1 MVFIDLFA
9 TFMKIGFTSFGGMS
23 MIPLIT
29 QEMLTHQWM
38 TADDVSN
45 IIAIA
50 EMTPGPFGLNCATF
64 AGMQVAGV
72 MGGIMAVLGVL
83 MPSYSLTLAAAI
95 CFARF
100 KKSSVFEQILW
111 VIRPVCVGLLLSVII
126 SLIQSNYFD
135 GTSVNFFKLGIGAV
149 VLVLLLKFKWSVPK
163 VIGLSAVLGILFFG
177 GYGSFFGL

>member
-1 MVFIDLFA
+1 MVLIDLFF

-29 QEMLTHQWM
+29 QEMLSHQWM
-38 TADDVSN
+38 MADDVSN

-72 MGGIMAVLGVL
+72 IGGIMAVLGVL
-83 MPSYSLTLAAAI
+83 APSYSLTLAAAV

-111 VIRPVCVGLLLSVII
+111 VIRPVCVGLLISVII
-126 SLIQSNYFD
+126 SLVQTNYFD
-135 GTSVNFFKLGIGAV
+135 GTQLNLYKLGIGAV
-149 VLVLLLKFKWSVPK
+149 MLVLILKFKWSVPK
-163 VIGLSAVLGILFFG
+163 VIALSAALGILCFG
-177 GYGSFFGL
+177 VL

>member
-1 MVFIDLFA
+1 MVLIDLFL

-29 QEMLTHQWM
+29 QEMLVHQWM
-38 TADDVSN
+38 SAEDVSN

-72 MGGIMAVLGVL
+72 IGGIMAVLGVL
-83 MPSYSLTLAAAI
+83 MPSYSLTLAAAA

-100 KKSSVFEQILW
+100 KKSRVFEQILW

-126 SLIQSNYFD
+126 SLVQTNYFD
-135 GTSVNFFKLGIGAV
+135 GTRLNCYKLGIGAV
-149 VLVLLLKFKWSVPK
+149 MLILILKFKWSVPK
-163 VIGLSAVLGILFFG
+163 VILLSAVLGVLCFG
-177 GYGSFFGL
+177 VLHC